1 MGPTSCSVW
10 VERHLTSYSMAYVV
24 LPINAAG
31 DWRGMHLR
39 GCLRCQCW
47 HSWMLMWHLLTWLT
61 LSCPPPSLHPAS
73 SSSHLLLDLLFS
85 CPVVVGVRDGCR
97 RAVDVAGVDMAAST
111 CHGRNQRVLVDLD
124 ATCGWC
130 GRGWHGAST
139 CHGRNQRV
147 LVDLDVMW
155 RVVDV
160 VCGVW
165 WMWLASMWHVVG
177 WRSVVVNAHI
187 PQHEGR
193 GKGIVVVVGT
203 WRSGSSHR
211 WLELW

>member
-10 VERHLTSYSMAYVV
+10 VERRLTSYSMAYIV

-31 DWRGMHLR
+31 DRQGMCLH
-39 GCLRCQCW
+39 GCLRCRCQ
-47 HSWMLMWHLLTWLT
+47 HSWMLMWHPLTWLT

-85 CPVVVGVRDGCR
+85 CPVVVGVHDGCR
-97 RAVDVAGVDMAAST
+97 CAVDVAGVDMAAST
-111 CHGRNQRVLVDLD
+111 CRGRNQRVLVDLD
-124 ATCGWC
+124 A
-130 GRGWHGAST
+130 
-139 CHGRNQRV
+139 
-147 LVDLDVMW
+147 MW

-177 WRSVVVNAHI
+177 RRSVVVNAHI

-203 WRSGSSHR
+203 
-211 WLELW
+211 